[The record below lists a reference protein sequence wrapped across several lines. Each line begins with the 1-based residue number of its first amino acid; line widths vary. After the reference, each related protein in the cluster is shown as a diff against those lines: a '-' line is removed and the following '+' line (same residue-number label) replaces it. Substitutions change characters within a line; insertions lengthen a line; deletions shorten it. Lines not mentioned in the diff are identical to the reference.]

1 MKKPPVK
8 SIRHKAEKR
17 VHIPSGE
24 EAGYEAA
31 SAVVQKKTEAKF
43 PKNPIV
49 HRGQDPELYWLNKYG
64 EANDGTPLTVDLRS
78 LYRHEHIAPEALI
91 KGLYRIV
98 ATEDRQQPDLAF
110 SVNELFGNIISH
122 EELEKVS
129 DYYTHSDGWTNRLIQ
144 GDSLLVMTSLL
155 EREGMAEQVQC
166 IYIDPPYGI
175 KYGSNWQIKLNN
187 RTVRDADDESLSG
200 EPEQIKAF
208 RDTWELGIHSY
219 LSYLRDRLLVAK
231 ELLHPSGSCFV
242 QISDENVHLVRCL
255 MDEVFG
261 SENFCAAIKFFKTTS
276 QTSKYLPQTADYA
289 LWYARDIEK
298 LKFRPLYFDKD
309 VFESA
314 NVGYDWIE
322 DNGRRRPLAAT
333 EKRNPAFLESAKARI
348 CALDNL
354 TSQSGGPTTTFAYS
368 FMGEEFKPSSGGWK
382 TNIEGMRALEKAGR
396 LAVKGSRLRYVR
408 YFEDFPVTPISDVW
422 MDVATGGFVS
432 EKLYTVQ
439 TNTRA
444 VQRCIL
450 MTTDPGDLVLDPT
463 CGSGTTAYV
472 AEQWGRRWITIDTS
486 RIALNIAKTRLMTA
500 TFPFYTLYDS
510 EEGQKAALEKGRGG
524 TPVPPVAEGS
534 NAQERRSRSDAPY
547 RSAPHGC
554 DVRYGFVYKK
564 VPHITLKSIAN
575 NEPPV
580 EETLYDQPIEDKKRL
595 RVAGPFTV
603 ETLQNYEPI
612 SPEELSRQREDVEE
626 LAGFEDT
633 VFEHL
638 KSAGIKTGD
647 KAANA
652 VFTRIER
659 LSSAELHAEGYYGT
673 NGGEK
678 KAYLHIG
685 PKFGTVSK
693 QAVSEAIK
701 ACRDKRDGDWL
712 LILGFAFESGITE
725 LSRNFGN
732 FQVSIVRMHDDL
744 LQEGLLKRDKK
755 AASFVTI
762 GEPDI
767 RLNVVAGGGDPG
779 RPASAIHPAGVT
791 APGYSTATVEIVGLD
806 IYDPIRD
813 EVKSRDVHDINYWM
827 LDDNYDGSNFVVRQV
842 FFCGGDE
849 DEFEDWKKGLSNVA
863 LASSKKKAE
872 QTLKI
877 EIDDQA
883 FRDAYGHKSRTFSV
897 KKGQKIAVRVISQ
910 FGEET
915 TKVLSA

>member
-8 SIRHKAEKR
+8 SIRHKAQKR
-17 VHIPSGE
+17 MRIPSGE

-31 SAVVQKKTEAKF
+31 SPVVQAKDEAQF

-49 HRGQDPELYWLNKYG
+49 QRGQDPELYWLNKYG
-64 EANDGTPLTVDLRS
+64 EDNGDSPLVVDLRS
-78 LYRHEHIAPEALI
+78 LYRHEHIAPEAII
-91 KGLYRIV
+91 KGLYRMV
-98 ATEDRQQPDLAF
+98 QSESKQGPDLEGF
-110 SVNELFGNIISH
+110 STPEFFGNILTTD
-122 EELEKVS
+122 ELDKVTS
-129 DYYTHSDGWTNRLIQ
+129 YYTQSDKWMNRLIQ

-231 ELLHPSGSCFV
+231 GLLHPSGSCFV

-261 SENFCAAIKFFKTTS
+261 SENFVSQINVRKTGGKGSAQLDSVFDYVVWYSKDKERIK
-276 QTSKYLPQTADYA
+276 Y
-289 LWYARDIEK
+289 
-298 LKFRPLYFDKD
+298 RPLFVEKEIGVGKGTGERYDQIELPDGTRRALTKD
-309 VFESA
+309 EKSNPKLV
-314 NVGYDWIE
+314 
-322 DNGRRRPLAAT
+322 RPLVDKGAKLYQLTA
-333 EKRNPAFLESAKARI
+333 LISESSSA
-348 CALDNL
+348 
-354 TSQSGGPTTTFAYS
+354 STTFTVKLNS
-368 FMGEEFKPSSGGWK
+368 REFFRTNWK
-382 TNIEGMRALEKAGR
+382 TSESGFQKLLAAGR
-396 LAVKGSRLRYVR
+396 
-408 YFEDFPVTPISDVW
+408 I
-422 MDVATGGFVS
+422 VATGSTLRYLRYFDDFRATTLANYWDDTGVADKRFVVQTS
-432 EKLYTVQ
+432 EKVI
-439 TNTRA
+439 A
-444 VQRCIL
+444 RCIL
-450 MTTDPGDLVLDPT
+450 MTSDPGDLILDPT
-463 CGSGTTAYV
+463 SGSGTTAYV

-486 RIALNIAKTRLMTA
+486 RVALNIAKMRLMMA
-500 TFPFYTLYDS
+500 TFPFYTLYQS
-510 EEGQKAALEKGRGG
+510 EEGDRAVTERKG
-524 TPVPPVAEGS
+524 TPGDYSLVK
-534 NAQERRSRSDAPY
+534 ERDKSQPLR
-547 RSAPHGC
+547 GC

-564 VPHITLKSIAN
+564 VPHITLRSIAN
-575 NEPPV
+575 NEPPE

-603 ETLQNYEPI
+603 ETLQNYEPT
-612 SPEELSRQREDVEE
+612 SPEELARQREDVEE
-626 LAGFEDT
+626 LAQFENT

-659 LSSAELHAEGYYGT
+659 LSSAELHAEGFYGT

-693 QAVSEAIK
+693 QAVTEAIK
-701 ACRDKRDGDWL
+701 ACRDKRDADWL

-767 RLNVVAGGGDPG
+767 RLQRDGDT
-779 RPASAIHPAGVT
+779 AI
-791 APGYSTATVEIVGLD
+791 VEIVGLD

-827 LDDNYDGSNFVVRQV
+827 LDDSYDGSNFVVRQV
-842 FFCGGDE
+842 FFCGGDK
-849 DEFEDWKKGLSNVA
+849 DEFDDWKKGLSNLAV
-863 LASSKKKAE
+863 ASSKKKAE

-877 EIDDQA
+877 EIDDEA
-883 FRDAYGHKSRTFSV
+883 FTNAYGHKSRPFPV
-897 KKGQKIAVRVISQ
+897 KKGQKIAVRVVSQ

-915 TKVLSA
+915 TKVLVA

>member
-1 MKKPPVK
+1 
-8 SIRHKAEKR
+8 
-17 VHIPSGE
+17 
-24 EAGYEAA
+24 
-31 SAVVQKKTEAKF
+31 
-43 PKNPIV
+43 
-49 HRGQDPELYWLNKYG
+49 
-64 EANDGTPLTVDLRS
+64 
-78 LYRHEHIAPEALI
+78 
-91 KGLYRIV
+91 
-98 ATEDRQQPDLAF
+98 
-110 SVNELFGNIISH
+110 
-122 EELEKVS
+122 
-129 DYYTHSDGWTNRLIQ
+129 
-144 GDSLLVMTSLL
+144 MTSLL

-187 RTVRDADDESLSG
+187 RTISESDKDDELTA

-219 LSYLRDRLLVAK
+219 LSYLRDRLLVCRD
-231 ELLHPSGSCFV
+231 LLHRSGSCFV
-242 QISDENVHLVRCL
+242 QISDQNVHLVRCL

-261 SENFCAAIKFFKTTS
+261 SGNFCSLITFRKKLMPLGSDVTESVSDYVLWYSKDREAVKTRPLFRLKPAEGESGWSYADFPDGTRRKLTKEDVADHTLLPKGTKVFQS
-276 QTSKYLPQTADYA
+276 VSLLPTQYRKNQDFPFVFEGKEYLPPKRVSWKTDRKGMEA
-289 LWYARDIEK
+289 
-298 LKFRPLYFDKD
+298 
-309 VFESA
+309 
-314 NVGYDWIE
+314 
-322 DNGRRRPLAAT
+322 LAAT
-333 EKRNPAFLESAKARI
+333 RRLLP
-348 CALDNL
+348 
-354 TSQSGGPTTTFAYS
+354 SGDT
-368 FMGEEFKPSSGGWK
+368 
-382 TNIEGMRALEKAGR
+382 
-396 LAVKGSRLRYVR
+396 LRYVL
-408 YFEDFPVTPISDVW
+408 YHSDYPVGRITNLWADTAGASDPTYV
-422 MDVATGGFVS
+422 
-432 EKLYTVQ
+432 VQ
-439 TNTRA
+439 TSTE
-444 VQRCIL
+444 VIKRCIL

-486 RIALNIAKTRLMTA
+486 RIALNITKTRLMTA
-500 TFPFYTLYDS
+500 TFPFFTLYQS
-510 EEGQKAALEKGRGG
+510 EEGERA
-524 TPVPPVAEGS
+524 VAERKGKPGDYPIVKARDKS
-534 NAQERRSRSDAPY
+534 QPLR
-547 RSAPHGC
+547 GC

-564 VPHITLKSIAN
+564 VPHMTLGSIAN
-575 NEPPV
+575 NEPPE

-603 ETLQNYEPI
+603 ETLQNYEPT
-612 SPEELSRQREDVEE
+612 SPEELARQREDVEE

-659 LSSAELHAEGYYGT
+659 LSSAELHAEGFYGT

-693 QAVSEAIK
+693 QAVTEAIK
-701 ACRDKRDGDWL
+701 ACRDKRDADWL

-767 RLNVVAGGGDPG
+767 RLNRDGD
-779 RPASAIHPAGVT
+779 
-791 APGYSTATVEIVGLD
+791 TATVEIVGLD

-842 FFCGGDE
+842 FFCGGDK
-849 DEFEDWKKGLSNVA
+849 DEFEDWRKGLSNLAVA
-863 LASSKKKAE
+863 STKKKAE

-877 EIDDQA
+877 DIDEEA
-883 FRDAYGHKSRTFSV
+883 FANAYGHKSRPFAV
-897 KKGQKIAVRVISQ
+897 KPRQKIAVRVISQ

>member
-289 LWYARDIEK
+289 LWYARDIER
-298 LKFRPLYFDKD
+298 LKFRPLYFNKD

-322 DNGRRRPLAAT
+322 ENGQRRPLTAN
-333 EKRNPAFLESAKARI
+333 EKRNASFLESAKGRI

-382 TNIEGMRALEKAGR
+382 TNLEGMQALEKACR

-472 AEQWGRRWITIDTS
+472 AEQWGRRWVTIDTS

-500 TFPFYTLYDS
+500 TFPFYTLYQS
-510 EEGQKAALEKGRGG
+510 EEGERA
-524 TPVPPVAEGS
+524 VAERKGKPGDYS
-534 NAQERRSRSDAPY
+534 LVKERDKSQPLR
-547 RSAPHGC
+547 GC

-564 VPHITLKSIAN
+564 VPHITLGSIAN
-575 NEPPV
+575 NEPPL

-603 ETLQNYEPI
+603 ETLQNYEPT

-659 LSSAELHAEGYYGT
+659 LSSAELHAEGYYRT

-767 RLNVVAGGGDPG
+767 RLNVGRDGTPVPSAGHVASTTGQ
-779 RPASAIHPAGVT
+779 HGV
-791 APGYSTATVEIVGLD
+791 PSLPEGFATVEIVGLD

-842 FFCGGDE
+842 FFCGGDK

-877 EIDDQA
+877 EIDEQA
-883 FRDAYGHKSRTFSV
+883 FGNAYGHKSRPFPI

>member
-231 ELLHPSGSCFV
+231 ELLHPSGSCFI
-242 QISDENVHLVRCL
+242 QIGDENVHLVRCL

-261 SENFCAAIKFFKTTS
+261 SENFFAEITFKATDPLG
-276 QTSKYLPQTADYA
+276 QKGLARVYDHIV
-289 LWYARDIEK
+289 WYARDKENI
-298 LKFRPLYFDKD
+298 KFRPLYRERDISGDKEYKFID
-309 VFESA
+309 DATSPLR
-314 NVGYDWIE
+314 Y
-322 DNGRRRPLAAT
+322 RR
-333 EKRNPAFLESAKARI
+333 
-348 CALDNL
+348 L
-354 TSQSGGPTTTFAYS
+354 TD
-368 FMGEEFKPSSGGWK
+368 EEFKKLTSYKGVFRRRNMTSSGYTPSCTFDLEFDGKLYPPPGGKSWS
-382 TNIEGMRALEKAGR
+382 TNREGVERLTAANRIFLLGKDPYYKQYHTDFPWSQFENTWTDKPAAREKA
-396 LAVKGSRLRYVR
+396 YVV
-408 YFEDFPVTPISDVW
+408 ET
-422 MDVATGGFVS
+422 A
-432 EKLYTVQ
+432 EKFI
-439 TNTRA
+439 
-444 VQRCIL
+444 QRCIL

-500 TFPFYTLYDS
+500 TFPFYTLYQS
-510 EEGQKAALEKGRGG
+510 EEGERG
-524 TPVPPVAEGS
+524 VAERKGKPGDYS
-534 NAQERRSRSDAPY
+534 LVKERDKSQPLR
-547 RSAPHGC
+547 GC

-564 VPHITLKSIAN
+564 VPHITLGSIAN
-575 NEPPV
+575 NEPPA

-603 ETLQNYEPI
+603 ETLQNYEPT
-612 SPEELSRQREDVEE
+612 SPEELARQREDVEE

-652 VFTRIER
+652 VFTGIER
-659 LSSAELHAEGYYGT
+659 LSSAELHAEGFYGT

-701 ACRDKRDGDWL
+701 ACRDKRDADWL

-767 RLNVVAGGGDPG
+767 RLNVVEAPVSGAG
-779 RPASAIHPAGVT
+779 RLAQ
-791 APGYSTATVEIVGLD
+791 APLQATVEIVGLD

-910 FGEET
+910 LGEET